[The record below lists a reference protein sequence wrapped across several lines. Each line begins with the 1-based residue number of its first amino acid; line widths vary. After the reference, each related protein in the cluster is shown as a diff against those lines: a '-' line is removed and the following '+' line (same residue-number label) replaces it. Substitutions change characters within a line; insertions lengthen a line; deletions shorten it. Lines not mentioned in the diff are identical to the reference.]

1 MKAVRR
7 NLSINIEYGDMNEV
21 LEALEKIKR
30 SIRSGKLKYNRQKEN
45 TAIYEWAIDR
55 VESEDYTEQVIQGQL
70 CQVFKS
76 RM

>member
-30 SIRSGKLKYNRQKEN
+30 SIRYGKLKYNRQKEN